1 MSLRSSEPEPTPE
14 AAPGADPEA
23 KPGAVPEAEPAAE
36 AGPEARGSRLAL
48 ACASVALVIGLA
60 ILADGAL
67 AGSPSYLFLG
77 GVLAVLALA
86 CAVASVSLPP
96 RAGEYL
102 AVRLLI
108 ASLTV
113 ALLVLAWWPISDV
126 LGRYLSDLV
135 VHATPTPTHTPL
147 PPCPACGG

>member
-1 MSLRSSEPEPTPE
+1 MSLRSGEPGP
-14 AAPGADPEA
+14 AL
-23 KPGAVPEAEPAAE
+23 EAEVARE
-36 AGPEARGSRLAL
+36 PEARGSRLAL
-48 ACASVALVIGLA
+48 ACASIALLIGLG

-86 CAVASVSLPP
+86 CAVASVRLPP

-108 ASLTV
+108 ASLAV
-113 ALLVLAWWPISDV
+113 ALLVVAWGPISDV
-126 LGRYLSDLV
+126 LGRYLSDLA
-135 VHATPTPTHTPL
+135 VHATPTPSHTPL
-147 PPCPACGG
+147 PPCPACDG